1 MLNIK
6 MEPSDILKRV
16 AELTISNPVNKLV
29 IPRKNYAYFNT
40 FKETPLHERITTS
53 QKIKKKYR
61 GRVPIIVDSSD
72 NIEFE
77 KYKYIVSLEST
88 VGEFLYELK
97 RRIKLNPC
105 ESIFLL
111 TNNTLLSNSDNISVI
126 YKQFK
131 SVDEFLYIIV
141 SKENVFGVL

>member
-1 MLNIK
+1 MLDIK
-6 MEPSDILKRV
+6 IKPWDIFKRV
-16 AELTISNPVNKLV
+16 SELTISEPINRIVTS
-29 IPRKNYAYFNT
+29 RKNYEYFKK

-53 QKIKKKYR
+53 QKIKQKYP
-61 GRVPIIVDSSD
+61 GRVPIIVDSFED
-72 NIEFE
+72 IEFE

-97 RRIKLNPC
+97 KRLKLNSR

-111 TNNTLLSNSDNISVI
+111 TNNTLLSNSDSISII
-126 YKQFK
+126 YKKFK
-131 SVDEFLYIIV
+131 SVDDFLYIIV